1 MLKPA
6 RLLIPVVTLFLSS
19 LAWAADQPV
28 PDGFVSL
35 FNGKDLAGWKVPEG
49 DNGHWKVV
57 DGAIDYDA
65 GSEAK
70 GDKALWGERE
80 YENYVLQLD
89 WRLKEAPYINKGR
102 ALYLARWHAREGH
115 PRQGDADGTPGRGFR
130 RVPPRRRLLPGQH
143 LVLADRLR
151 RDVQHPHGSQDASRA
166 SRGGHPAHP
175 GRQAGRRM
183 EPFRDHRERQDG
195 QGRAERDHGHPG
207 ATIPD
212 LPARGRIA
220 FQHHGGKNKAGEWN
234 GPPSLVQFK
243 NIYIKELPSTD
254 TAGAAHPKS
263 GPIRALLITGGHDHE
278 RSFYS
283 LFDGYKELPR
293 LPVADSATAFQNDLR
308 GKYDVLILYDFSR
321 DLNEKARKNLRD
333 YVESGKGGI
342 VVLHHAL
349 LDYPDWA
356 WWAEDVVGG
365 RYRLK
370 RDGQFPSSTVKNDQP
385 MTITP
390 AEGHPITA
398 GLEHIPGRR

>member
-1 MLKPA
+1 MERAAEPG
-6 RLLIPVVTLFLSS
+6 PVQEYLHQGTPLHGHRRGGPSEER
-19 LAWAADQPV
+19 ADQ
-28 PDGFVSL
+28 
-35 FNGKDLAGWKVPEG
+35 
-49 DNGHWKVV
+49 
-57 DGAIDYDA
+57 
-65 GSEAK
+65 
-70 GDKALWGERE
+70 
-80 YENYVLQLD
+80 
-89 WRLKEAPYINKGR
+89 
-102 ALYLARWHAREGH
+102 
-115 PRQGDADGTPGRGFR
+115 
-130 RVPPRRRLLPGQH
+130 
-143 LVLADRLR
+143 
-151 RDVQHPHGSQDASRA
+151 
-166 SRGGHPAHP
+166 
-175 GRQAGRRM
+175 
-183 EPFRDHRERQDG
+183 
-195 QGRAERDHGHPG
+195 
-207 ATIPD
+207 
-212 LPARGRIA
+212 
-220 FQHHGGKNKAGEWN
+220 
-234 GPPSLVQFK
+234 
-243 NIYIKELPSTD
+243 
-254 TAGAAHPKS
+254 
-263 GPIRALLITGGHDHE
+263 ALLITGGHDHE

-398 GLEHIPGRR
+398 GLSTFQVVDETYKGMFISPRVRPLLTTDNAHSDRIVAWVSPCSTSRVAAIQLGHGTSIFAHPSYRCSCTTRFCGPRDGPIDGRIRGRVRSRAGWPRRVGEAREDTP